1 MVFSPVARA
10 ANALASVVTGRWA
23 AAMALCASVSV
34 GAAFGA
40 ATPQSQDPTA
50 PLMFEAASVKR
61 NVNAG
66 AVRGIR
72 PITPSGIFVAIVTV
86 DELIRVAYGNPNQ
99 LFSSQLA
106 GGPDWV
112 RNDVFEITAK
122 MLGPTSEVPGGPA
135 LRVFAMVQHL
145 LTERF
150 KLQLRKETRQLPVY
164 DLALDRKDGRLGPG
178 LKMFD
183 GTCADQPTV
192 DASGRPDFSGMCG
205 FSRYTPTVIAGRGM
219 LMEQLA
225 AGLSPR
231 PDVQRIVRNLT
242 GLDGK
247 YDVKLEYTPAPQA
260 APSRELTN
268 VNPPADS
275 GSSLFTAIR
284 EQLGLK
290 LSGGTGPV
298 EVLVIERVEQPISD

>member
-1 MVFSPVARA
+1 MRDRVVLATA
-10 ANALASVVTGRWA
+10 AVLTAS
-23 AAMALCASVSV
+23 LSV
-34 GAAFGA
+34 GAFGA
-40 ATPQSQDPTA
+40 ATPQSQEPTA
-50 PLMFEAASVKR
+50 PVMFEAASVKR

-86 DELIRVAYGNPNQ
+86 DELIRVAYGTPNQ

-122 MLGPTSEVPGGPA
+122 MLGAMSEVPGGPP
-135 LRVFAMVQHL
+135 LRVFAMVRHL
-145 LTERF
+145 LAERF

-164 DLALDRKDGRLGPG
+164 DLVLDRKDRRFGPG
-178 LKMFD
+178 LKSFD
-183 GTCADQPTV
+183 GTCAPQPTV

-205 FSRYTPTVIAGRGM
+205 FSRYTPTVITGRGM

-225 AGLSPR
+225 VGLATW
-231 PDVQRIVRNLT
+231 PDVQRVVRNLT
-242 GLDGK
+242 GLDGR
-247 YDVKLEYTPAPQA
+247 YEIKLEYTPRQA
-260 APSRELTN
+260 ARSQEPTN
-268 VNPPADS
+268 VSPPVDS
-275 GSSLFTAIR
+275 GPSLFTAIR

-290 LSGGTGPV
+290 LSAGTGPV
-298 EVLVIERVEQPISD
+298 EVLVIERVEQPTSD